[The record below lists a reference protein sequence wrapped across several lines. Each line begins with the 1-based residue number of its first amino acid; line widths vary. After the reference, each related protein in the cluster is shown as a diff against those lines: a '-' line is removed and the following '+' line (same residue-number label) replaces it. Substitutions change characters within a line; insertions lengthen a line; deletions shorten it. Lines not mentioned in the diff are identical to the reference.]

1 MNKINYK
8 LINMLLFMGIIYFIY
23 ETKGLWIN
31 IGNKMLSILFPFLIS
46 FTLAYALYPLV
57 KFFEN
62 YFSKIISIVL
72 TIFLV
77 ILTFILLIPLLIDQ
91 LGCLITEVLAFIKE
105 MSLKY
110 EFDLELITNYIND
123 IDKYISGIIKTSIE
137 IFSISFI
144 TLASTIYLL
153 FDMKRIREKIK
164 IYCNTKNNY
173 KYIKAL
179 DDSMHN
185 YFDGFIKIII
195 ITIIEYS
202 ITFFLIGHPNA
213 ILLGIL
219 AAIGNLIPFFGG
231 LITNI
236 IAAITSFVIGPKL
249 FIRTL
254 ITFIVLS
261 IVDSYIINPYIY
273 SKSNELHPIIVI
285 FSIFA
290 GGKLFGM
297 KGIIV
302 SLPITIL
309 IITTIN
315 YYKKVP
321 RN

>member
-105 MSLKY
+105 MSIKY

-273 SKSNELHPIIVI
+273 SKSNKLHPIIVI

-315 YYKKVP
+315 YYKQIP

>member
-1 MNKINYK
+1 
-8 LINMLLFMGIIYFIY
+8 MGIIYFIY

-185 YFDGFIKIII
+185 FFDGFIKIII

-315 YYKKVP
+315 YYKQIP

>member
-62 YFSKIISIVL
+62 YFSKIISIVI

-77 ILTFILLIPLLIDQ
+77 ILTFILLIPLLINQ

-105 MSLKY
+105 MSLRY
-110 EFDLELITNYIND
+110 EFDLELLTNYIND

-273 SKSNELHPIIVI
+273 SKSNELHPLIVI

-315 YYKKVP
+315 YYKQIP

>member
-8 LINMLLFMGIIYFIY
+8 LINILLFMGIIYFIY

-46 FTLAYALYPLV
+46 FTLAYALYPFV
-57 KFFEN
+57 NFFEN
-62 YFSKIISIVL
+62 YFSKIISIIL

-77 ILTFILLIPLLIDQ
+77 ILTFILLIPLLINQ

-110 EFDLELITNYIND
+110 EFDLELLTNYIND
-123 IDKYISGIIKTSIE
+123 IGKYISNIIKTSIE

-153 FDMKRIREKIK
+153 FDMERIREKIK

-236 IAAITSFVIGPKL
+236 IAAITSFVIDSKL

-302 SLPITIL
+302 SLPVTIL

>member
-1 MNKINYK
+1 
-8 LINMLLFMGIIYFIY
+8 MLLFMGIIYFIY

-62 YFSKIISIVL
+62 YFSKIISIVI

-77 ILTFILLIPLLIDQ
+77 ILTFILLIPLLINQ

-110 EFDLELITNYIND
+110 EFDLELLTNYIND

-153 FDMKRIREKIK
+153 FDMERIREKIK

-273 SKSNELHPIIVI
+273 SKSNKLHPIIVI

-315 YYKKVP
+315 YYKQIP

>member
-62 YFSKIISIVL
+62 YFSKIISIVI

-77 ILTFILLIPLLIDQ
+77 ILTFILLIPLLINQ

-110 EFDLELITNYIND
+110 EFDLELLTNYIND

-254 ITFIVLS
+254 ITLIV
-261 IVDSYIINPYIY
+261 
-273 SKSNELHPIIVI
+273 
-285 FSIFA
+285 
-290 GGKLFGM
+290 
-297 KGIIV
+297 
-302 SLPITIL
+302 
-309 IITTIN
+309 
-315 YYKKVP
+315 
-321 RN
+321 

>member
-1 MNKINYK
+1 
-8 LINMLLFMGIIYFIY
+8 MLLFMGIIYFIY

-62 YFSKIISIVL
+62 YFSKIISIVI

-77 ILTFILLIPLLIDQ
+77 ILTFILLIPLLINQ

-110 EFDLELITNYIND
+110 EFDLELLTNYIND

-273 SKSNELHPIIVI
+273 SKSNKLHPIIVI

-315 YYKKVP
+315 YYKKIP

>member
-8 LINMLLFMGIIYFIY
+8 LINILLFMGIIYFIY

-46 FTLAYALYPLV
+46 FTLAYALYPFV
-57 KFFEN
+57 NFFEN

-77 ILTFILLIPLLIDQ
+77 ILTFILLIPLLINQ

-110 EFDLELITNYIND
+110 EFDLELLTNYIND
-123 IDKYISGIIKTSIE
+123 IGKYISNIIKTSIE

-153 FDMKRIREKIK
+153 FDMERIREKIK

-236 IAAITSFVIGPKL
+236 IAAITSFVIDSKL

-302 SLPITIL
+302 SLPVTIL

>member
-62 YFSKIISIVL
+62 YFSKIISIVI

-77 ILTFILLIPLLIDQ
+77 ILTFILLIPLLINQ

-110 EFDLELITNYIND
+110 EFDLELLTNYIND

-315 YYKKVP
+315 YYKKIP

>member
-46 FTLAYALYPLV
+46 FTLAYALYPFV

-62 YFSKIISIVL
+62 YFSKIISIVI

-77 ILTFILLIPLLIDQ
+77 ILTFILLIPLLINQ

-110 EFDLELITNYIND
+110 EFDLELLTNYIND

-261 IVDSYIINPYIY
+261 IVDSYVINPYIY

-315 YYKKVP
+315 YYKQIP

>member
-62 YFSKIISIVL
+62 YFSKIISIVI

-77 ILTFILLIPLLIDQ
+77 ILTFILLIPLLINQ

-110 EFDLELITNYIND
+110 EFDLELLTNYIND

-315 YYKKVP
+315 YYKQIP

>member
-110 EFDLELITNYIND
+110 EFDLELLTNYIND

-315 YYKKVP
+315 YYKKIP

>member
-8 LINMLLFMGIIYFIY
+8 LINILLFMGIIYFIY

-62 YFSKIISIVL
+62 YFSKIISIVI

-77 ILTFILLIPLLIDQ
+77 ILTFILLIPLLINQ

-110 EFDLELITNYIND
+110 EFDLELLTNYIND

-185 YFDGFIKIII
+185 FFDGFIKIII

-315 YYKKVP
+315 YYKQIP

>member
-110 EFDLELITNYIND
+110 EFDLELLTNYIND

-273 SKSNELHPIIVI
+273 NKSNELHPIIVI

-315 YYKKVP
+315 YYKKIP

>member
-62 YFSKIISIVL
+62 YFSKIISIVI

-77 ILTFILLIPLLIDQ
+77 ILTFILLIPLLINQ

-110 EFDLELITNYIND
+110 EFDLELLTNYIND

-273 SKSNELHPIIVI
+273 SKSNKLHPIIVI

>member
-1 MNKINYK
+1 
-8 LINMLLFMGIIYFIY
+8 MLLFMGIIYFIY

-62 YFSKIISIVL
+62 YFSKIISIVI

-77 ILTFILLIPLLIDQ
+77 ILTFILLIPLLINQ

-110 EFDLELITNYIND
+110 EFDLELLTNYIND

-236 IAAITSFVIGPKL
+236 IAAITSFVIDPKL

-273 SKSNELHPIIVI
+273 SKSNKLHPIIVI

-315 YYKKVP
+315 YYKKIP

>member
-110 EFDLELITNYIND
+110 EFDLELLTNYIND

-273 SKSNELHPIIVI
+273 SKSNKLHPLIVI

>member
-62 YFSKIISIVL
+62 YFSKIISIVI

-110 EFDLELITNYIND
+110 EFDLELLTNYIND

-273 SKSNELHPIIVI
+273 SKSNKLHPLIVI

>member
-77 ILTFILLIPLLIDQ
+77 ILTFILLIPLLINQ

-110 EFDLELITNYIND
+110 EFDLELLTNYIND

-185 YFDGFIKIII
+185 FFDGFIKIII

-315 YYKKVP
+315 YYKQIP

>member
-62 YFSKIISIVL
+62 YFSKIISIVI

-110 EFDLELITNYIND
+110 EFDLELLTNYIND

-173 KYIKAL
+173 KYIFRSRK
-179 DDSMHN
+179 
-185 YFDGFIKIII
+185 YC
-195 ITIIEYS
+195 
-202 ITFFLIGHPNA
+202 
-213 ILLGIL
+213 
-219 AAIGNLIPFFGG
+219 
-231 LITNI
+231 
-236 IAAITSFVIGPKL
+236 
-249 FIRTL
+249 R
-254 ITFIVLS
+254 LS
-261 IVDSYIINPYIY
+261 
-273 SKSNELHPIIVI
+273 
-285 FSIFA
+285 A
-290 GGKLFGM
+290 
-297 KGIIV
+297 
-302 SLPITIL
+302 
-309 IITTIN
+309 
-315 YYKKVP
+315 
-321 RN
+321 

>member
-8 LINMLLFMGIIYFIY
+8 LINILLFMGIIYFIY

-110 EFDLELITNYIND
+110 EFDLELLTNYIND

-273 SKSNELHPIIVI
+273 SKSNELHPLIVI

>member
-110 EFDLELITNYIND
+110 EFDLELLTNYIND

-273 SKSNELHPIIVI
+273 SKSNELHPLIVI

-315 YYKKVP
+315 YYKKIP

>member
-110 EFDLELITNYIND
+110 EFDLELLTNYIND

-315 YYKKVP
+315 YYKQIP

>member
-62 YFSKIISIVL
+62 YFSKIISIVI

-77 ILTFILLIPLLIDQ
+77 ILTFILLIPLLINQ

-153 FDMKRIREKIK
+153 FDMERIREKIK

-273 SKSNELHPIIVI
+273 SKSNKLHPIIVI

-315 YYKKVP
+315 YYKQIP

>member
-62 YFSKIISIVL
+62 YFSKIISIVI

-77 ILTFILLIPLLIDQ
+77 ILTFILLIPLLINQ

-110 EFDLELITNYIND
+110 EFDLELLTNYIND

-273 SKSNELHPIIVI
+273 SKSNELHPLIVI

-315 YYKKVP
+315 YYKQIP

>member
-62 YFSKIISIVL
+62 YFSKIISIVI

-77 ILTFILLIPLLIDQ
+77 ILTFILLIPLLINQ

-110 EFDLELITNYIND
+110 EFDLELLTNYIND

-153 FDMKRIREKIK
+153 FDMERIREKIK

-273 SKSNELHPIIVI
+273 SKSNKLHPIIVI

>member
-62 YFSKIISIVL
+62 YFSKIISIVI

-77 ILTFILLIPLLIDQ
+77 ILTFILLIPLLINQ

-110 EFDLELITNYIND
+110 EFDLELLTNYIND

-273 SKSNELHPIIVI
+273 SKSNKLHPLIVI

>member
-302 SLPITIL
+302 SLPVTIL

>member
-273 SKSNELHPIIVI
+273 SKSNELHPLIVI

>member
-8 LINMLLFMGIIYFIY
+8 LINILLFMGIIYFIY

-110 EFDLELITNYIND
+110 EFDLELLTNYIND

-297 KGIIV
+297 KGIII

-315 YYKKVP
+315 YYKQIP

>member
-62 YFSKIISIVL
+62 YFSKIISIVI

-77 ILTFILLIPLLIDQ
+77 ILTFILLIPLLINQ

-110 EFDLELITNYIND
+110 EFDLELLTNYIND

-273 SKSNELHPIIVI
+273 SKSNKLHPIIVI

-315 YYKKVP
+315 YYKQIP

>member
-62 YFSKIISIVL
+62 YFSKIISIVI

-77 ILTFILLIPLLIDQ
+77 ILTFILLIPLLINQ

-110 EFDLELITNYIND
+110 EFDLELLTNYIND

-164 IYCNTKNNY
+164 IYCNIKNNY

-273 SKSNELHPIIVI
+273 SKSNKLHPIIVI

-315 YYKKVP
+315 YYKQIP

>member
-315 YYKKVP
+315 YYKQIP

>member
-62 YFSKIISIVL
+62 YFSKIISIVI

-110 EFDLELITNYIND
+110 EFDLELLTNYIND

-273 SKSNELHPIIVI
+273 SKSNELHPLIVI

>member
-62 YFSKIISIVL
+62 YFSKIISIVI

-77 ILTFILLIPLLIDQ
+77 ILTFILLIPLLINQ

-110 EFDLELITNYIND
+110 EFDLELLTNYIND

-273 SKSNELHPIIVI
+273 SKSNELHPLIVI

-315 YYKKVP
+315 YYKKIP

>member
-110 EFDLELITNYIND
+110 EFDLELLTNYIND

-273 SKSNELHPIIVI
+273 SKSNKLHPIIVI

-315 YYKKVP
+315 YYKQIP

>member
-46 FTLAYALYPLV
+46 FTLAYALYPFV

-62 YFSKIISIVL
+62 YFSKIISIVI

-77 ILTFILLIPLLIDQ
+77 ILTFILLIPLLINQ

-110 EFDLELITNYIND
+110 EFDLELLTNYIND

-164 IYCNTKNNY
+164 IYCNTKNTY

-261 IVDSYIINPYIY
+261 IVDSYVINPYIY

-315 YYKKVP
+315 YYKQIP

>member
-77 ILTFILLIPLLIDQ
+77 ILTFILLIPLLINQ

-315 YYKKVP
+315 YYKQIP

>member
-77 ILTFILLIPLLIDQ
+77 ILTFILLIPLLINQ

-110 EFDLELITNYIND
+110 EFDLELLTNYIND

-273 SKSNELHPIIVI
+273 SKSNELHPLIVI

-315 YYKKVP
+315 YYKKIP

>member
-77 ILTFILLIPLLIDQ
+77 ILTFILLIPLLINQ

-110 EFDLELITNYIND
+110 EFDLELLTNYIND

-273 SKSNELHPIIVI
+273 SKSNKLHPIIVI

-315 YYKKVP
+315 YYKQIP